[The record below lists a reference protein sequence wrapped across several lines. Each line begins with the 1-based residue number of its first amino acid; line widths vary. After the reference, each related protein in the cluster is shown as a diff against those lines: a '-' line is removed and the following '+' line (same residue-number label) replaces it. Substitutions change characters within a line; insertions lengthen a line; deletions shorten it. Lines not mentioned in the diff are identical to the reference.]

1 MLTLPNLPPYVAHE
15 AYASLCGLLPPPITD
30 TPEARDAIV
39 NGTSP
44 ILWAPTNRARWSPC
58 NVS

>member
-1 MLTLPNLPPYVAHE
+1 MLALPNLPPVARE
-15 AYASLCGLLPPPITD
+15 AYASLYGLLPPPITD

-44 ILWAPTNRARWSPC
+44 ILWAPTNRARWLQC
-58 NVS
+58 LMT